1 LREEDHRGG
10 VLVSFVPVASL
21 LVLLEWGTVSQ
32 VRESVAEGLRKENAM
47 GLFDKLRG
55 SSTVTFNPQQ
65 ALMTIVV
72 AAVKADGHVSD
83 DEIRR
88 IRSLCL
94 LNPLFSTNS
103 TEQDNAVLRFADNT
117 THQLGEQAV
126 ALAAAALPPALRET
140 AFAYACDMVLA
151 DGVVTTDEEHTIVD
165 LAEKLGVSQELAH
178 AIVTTTLVRNRG
190 NE

>member
-1 LREEDHRGG
+1 M
-10 VLVSFVPVASL
+10 SFVPVASFMA
-21 LVLLEWGTVSQ
+21 LLEWGTVPQ
-32 VRESVAEGLRKENAM
+32 VREFLAEGLRKEEAM
-47 GLFDKLRG
+47 GLFDKFRG
-55 SSTVTFNPQQ
+55 STSVAFNPQQ

-72 AAVKADGHVSD
+72 AAVKSDGHVSD

-94 LNPLFSTNS
+94 LNPLFASNS
-103 TEQDNAVLRFADNT
+103 TEQDNAILRFADNT
-117 THQLGEQAV
+117 TQQLGEQAV

-151 DGVVTTDEEHTIVD
+151 DGIVTRDEEHAIVD
-165 LAEKLGVSQELAH
+165 LAAKLGVSEELAH

>member
-1 LREEDHRGG
+1 M
-10 VLVSFVPVASL
+10 PVASL

-32 VRESVAEGLRKENAM
+32 VREFLAEGLRKGNAM

-88 IRSLCL
+88 IRSLCA

-103 TEQDNAVLRFADNT
+103 TEQDNVVLRFADNT

-151 DGVVTTDEEHTIVD
+151 DGIVTTDEEHTIID
-165 LAEKLGVSQELAH
+165 LAKTLGVSEELAH

>member
-1 LREEDHRGG
+1 
-10 VLVSFVPVASL
+10 
-21 LVLLEWGTVSQ
+21 
-32 VRESVAEGLRKENAM
+32 M

-55 SSTVTFNPQQ
+55 SSAVTFNPQQ

-88 IRSLCL
+88 IRALCL

-103 TEQDNAVLRFADNT
+103 TEQDNAILRFADNT
-117 THQLGEQAV
+117 THQLGDQAV
-126 ALAAAALPPALRET
+126 TLAAAALPPALRET

-151 DGVVTTDEEHTIVD
+151 DGIVTADEERTIID
-165 LAEKLGVSQELAH
+165 LTEKLQVSEELAR
-178 AIVTTTLVRNRG
+178 AIVTTTLLRNRG
-190 NE
+190 TE

>member
-1 LREEDHRGG
+1 
-10 VLVSFVPVASL
+10 
-21 LVLLEWGTVSQ
+21 
-32 VRESVAEGLRKENAM
+32 M

-55 SSTVTFNPQQ
+55 SSAVTFNPQQ

-94 LNPLFSTNS
+94 LNPLFATNS
-103 TEQDNAVLRFADNT
+103 TEQDNAIFRFADNT
-117 THQLGEQAV
+117 THQLGAQAV
-126 ALAAAALPPALRET
+126 AMAAAALPSALRET

-151 DGVVTTDEEHTIVD
+151 DGIVTADEEHTIID
-165 LAEKLGVSQELAH
+165 LAEKLGVTEELAH
-178 AIVTTTLVRNRG
+178 AIVTTTIVRNRG

>member
-1 LREEDHRGG
+1 
-10 VLVSFVPVASL
+10 
-21 LVLLEWGTVSQ
+21 
-32 VRESVAEGLRKENAM
+32 M

-55 SSTVTFNPQQ
+55 SNAVTFNPQQ

-72 AAVKADGHVSD
+72 AAVKADGHISD

-103 TEQDNAVLRFADNT
+103 TEQDNAILRFADNT

-126 ALAAAALPPALRET
+126 ALAAAALPPASRET

-151 DGVVTTDEEHTIVD
+151 DGIVTTDEEHTIID
-165 LAEKLGVSQELAH
+165 LTEKLGVSEELAH

>member
-1 LREEDHRGG
+1 
-10 VLVSFVPVASL
+10 VPFMPVAPF
-21 LVLLEWGTVSQ
+21 LVLLEWRAVSQ
-32 VRESVAEGLRKENAM
+32 VRESLAEGLRKENAM

-55 SSTVTFNPQQ
+55 SSTVTFNTQQ

-103 TEQDNAVLRFADNT
+103 AEQDNAILRFADNT

-151 DGVVTTDEEHTIVD
+151 DGIVTTDEEHTIVD
-165 LAEKLGVSQELAH
+165 LAEKLGVSEALAH